1 MTYHPLANQEDAS
14 APAGDAGD
22 MLARFRQYRQSRE
35 VAVRDQLVCQ
45 HLHLVHSLT
54 RRFSGLGES
63 LEDLIQEGTIG
74 LLNAVDL
81 FDPERG
87 VKFTTYASHLITSQI
102 QHYLRDRGRLIRQPA
117 WVQELNAKVLRAT
130 EQLTQELGREP
141 MPEEIADLLGVP
153 LQSVHNVLAAREL
166 NHVASLSPPTD
177 GASDGD
183 ISLLEKEQAQPMN
196 TESYHLPI
204 EDQIVLEDAI
214 SQLKILE
221 QKVVRHYFFDDQTQT
236 EIARQ
241 LGISVNY
248 ASYLLRRAIAKIK
261 TTLEEQAEVK
271 AQGHEP
277 ASSGIPADIPT
288 FDAFTG
294 VHSGMYIH
302 LRVKEEIARSQRYP
316 TNFTLM
322 LIHVKDREDDRL
334 LLTGIGRWLRDST
347 RVVDLI
353 GYLGDGTF
361 GLLLPHTGREAR
373 VLGERLCQTAS
384 RRDRAPF
391 ADQPEPVEITIG
403 YAVFPMDGAMADV
416 LVKRAHLALATA
428 VARGPFSAQGAA
440 MRPAAPAR

>member
-1 MTYHPLANQEDAS
+1 
-14 APAGDAGD
+14 
-22 MLARFRQYRQSRE
+22 
-35 VAVRDQLVCQ
+35 
-45 HLHLVHSLT
+45 
-54 RRFSGLGES
+54 
-63 LEDLIQEGTIG
+63 
-74 LLNAVDL
+74 
-81 FDPERG
+81 
-87 VKFTTYASHLITSQI
+87 
-102 QHYLRDRGRLIRQPA
+102 
-117 WVQELNAKVLRAT
+117 VQELNAKVLRAT
-130 EQLTQELGREP
+130 EQLTQALGREP
-141 MPEEIADLLGVP
+141 MPEEIADHLGVP
-153 LQSVHNVLAAREL
+153 VQSVHNVLAAREL
-166 NHVASLSPPTD
+166 NHVSSLSSPTD
-177 GASDGD
+177 GAGESET
-183 ISLLEKEQAQPMN
+183 SLLEKEHARPLDA
-196 TESYHLPI
+196 ESYSLPI
-204 EDQIVLEDAI
+204 EDRIVLDEAI
-214 SQLKILE
+214 SKLKALE

-271 AQGHEP
+271 SQGYE
-277 ASSGIPADIPT
+277 SESLSLPADIPT
-288 FDAFTG
+288 FDTFTG
-294 VHSGMYIH
+294 VHSGMYLH

-322 LIHVKDREDDRL
+322 LIHVKDREDDRV

-391 ADQPEPVEITIG
+391 ADQPQLVEITIG

-416 LVKRAHLALATA
+416 LVKRAHLALDTA
-428 VARGPFSAQGAA
+428 IVRGPFSAQGAA
-440 MRPAAPAR
+440 TRPATPAR